1 MLACSQMLEI
11 TVILYVGDTG
21 VQSTGPAHCTGAN
34 GLGTT
39 EVLCTKWPLDRCAS
53 SIRLLIRDY
62 KQSLPLI
69 LLR

>member
-1 MLACSQMLEI
+1 MREI

-21 VQSTGPAHCTGAN
+21 VQSTGPLYFTGAN
-34 GLGTT
+34 GLGAT
-39 EVLCTKWPLDRCAS
+39 ELLCTKWPLDRCAS
-53 SIRLLIRDY
+53 SIRLLIREN

>member
-1 MLACSQMLEI
+1 MLEI
-11 TVILYVGDTG
+11 TAILYVGDTR
-21 VQSTGPAHCTGAN
+21 VQSTGPEYFTGAN
-34 GLGTT
+34 GLGAT
-39 EVLCTKWPLDRCAS
+39 EVLCTKWPLERCAS